1 MPEQHPWTRRDG
13 ESAKAYEAF
22 GLYRDMDPKARSID
36 AAYAAYSGGQKGAKR
51 APGYFDRWAQENDWT
66 ARAEAYDAHREAE
79 RLASRGTE
87 EIEQFRERQ
96 RKLAA
101 ATTATAVQMLTR
113 LNERLATLRAE
124 EITPQMIPSYARA
137 VAAVAEA
144 STNAEATANG
154 VTALLKQ
161 MEGAGE

>member
-1 MPEQHPWTRRDG
+1 SASGDHRELPSFPTRRSSD
-13 ESAKAYEAF
+13 
-22 GLYRDMDPKARSID
+22 L
-36 AAYAAYSGGQKGAKR
+36 
-51 APGYFDRWAQENDWT
+51 WA
-66 ARAEAYDAHREAE
+66 ARAAAYDAHREAE
-79 RLASRGTE
+79 RLAARGTE

-161 MEGAGE
+161 LEGAGEWRAGHIAPDRRAAGRAAGPGRPRVRPRPGDGRRGGCAAGGRD